1 MRIEIEMRKR
11 HQKHMHA
18 AERCCSDA
26 IMDVISDESATV
38 SQVSAAMRA
47 TCSGQDEAAPITAA
61 GNRVPSFSVELLEVE
76 PVNVKVLEMQPSS
89 NNRALPVPTPK
100 MHRAGPSDGGEQT
113 RGSGWVVL

>member
-1 MRIEIEMRKR
+1 
-11 HQKHMHA
+11 
-18 AERCCSDA
+18 
-26 IMDVISDESATV
+26 MDVISDESATV

-89 NNRALPVPTPK
+89 
-100 MHRAGPSDGGEQT
+100 
-113 RGSGWVVL
+113 

>member
-1 MRIEIEMRKR
+1 
-11 HQKHMHA
+11 MHA

-76 PVNVKVLEMQPSS
+76 PINVKVLEMQPSS
-89 NNRALPVPTPK
+89 
-100 MHRAGPSDGGEQT
+100 
-113 RGSGWVVL
+113 

>member
-1 MRIEIEMRKR
+1 
-11 HQKHMHA
+11 
-18 AERCCSDA
+18 
-26 IMDVISDESATV
+26 MDVISDESATV